1 MSAAIRNPDPPPAAP
16 LANPVAEAAIIAG
29 LMNCGDPT
37 AIGRYALD
45 NRLDLECFTQTAYRL
60 AYAAITD
67 LAADGLPVDIPILAG
82 RLDAEALATVDS
94 ACREHVS
101 DANFTHYARL
111 LHGCKQRRAEA
122 AARDRLAQA
131 VASGAPPHELDAIV
145 ESIKK
150 AGTDE
155 ASTRLKF
162 CDTAKL
168 RDAEL
173 IPPRFLI
180 HPLLPRDQVTLFG
193 GHGGGGKTL
202 VGYVLCAHVATG
214 TDFAGMR
221 VMPGKVLVVSFE
233 DPEELIL
240 WRFRNIA
247 DEYGLD
253 MDKMVR
259 NIKIV
264 DATEAQPIMRELS
277 ERGVRD
283 VQPTRDGSDLMEII
297 RHEKFDLVQ
306 IDNVSDAFDG
316 DENSRRQVRKFV
328 RYLASAIRVHQGAL
342 LLLAHIDKAA
352 ARYGAQGNSYSGSTA
367 WHNSARSRLALI
379 DGKLTQEKLNV
390 GKKLDDGIRFRF
402 TPRGVPVLDDGAG
415 DRAERNQQEQTDDSS
430 LLECFVAAKEAGAS
444 VPTAE
449 SGPAT
454 TWHALSVYREFPKE
468 LLKNKVRFRQG
479 IARLVRDGK
488 LVREPYQDTHR
499 NKRERYA
506 LVCVSS
512 ALVREPTQPTPCPP
526 ACVSSS
532 RGYGGTN
539 ERTQRT
545 DAEPTHATTSNR
557 VDLELTQN
565 HEPTHHAEEGN
576 GSGHAGDNQDIS
588 RDIAIAPPAES
599 PSTAAACAG
608 KVVDITIDPLAAR
621 IAELE
626 AAGWSP
632 WNAEARARSEAL
644 EARQAGGAS

>member
-1 MSAAIRNPDPPPAAP
+1 MTAATPTSPAAP
-16 LANPVAEAAIIAG
+16 LSNPVAEAAIIAG
-29 LMNCGDPT
+29 LVNRGDPA
-37 AIGRYALD
+37 AIGRYLLD
-45 NRLDLECFTQTAYRL
+45 SLLDSECFTLRAFRTAH
-60 AYAAITD
+60 AAIVD
-67 LAADGLPVDIPILAG
+67 LAAAGQPVDLPILAQ
-82 RLDAEALATVDS
+82 RLDAEDLAAVDS

-101 DANFTHYARL
+101 AANFTHYARIL
-111 LHGCKQRRAEA
+111 IECKQRRNKD
-122 AARDRLAQA
+122 AARDRLIQA

-150 AGTDE
+150 AGAEE
-155 ASTRLKF
+155 AVTRFKF
-162 CDTAKL
+162 CDTTKL

-173 IPPRFLI
+173 IPPRLLI
-180 HPLLPRDQVTLFG
+180 HPLIPRDQVTLFG

-214 TDFAGMR
+214 TDFAGLR
-221 VMPGKVLVVSFE
+221 VMPGKVLAVSFE
-233 DPEELIL
+233 DPEELML

-247 DEYGLD
+247 DEYRLD
-253 MDKMVR
+253 MEKMIR
-259 NIKIV
+259 NIKMI

-283 VQPTRDGSDLMEII
+283 VQPTRDGSNLMEII
-297 RHEKFDLVQ
+297 TREKFDLVQ

-328 RYLASAIRVHQGAL
+328 RYLASAIRVHHGAL

-352 ARYGAQGNSYSGSTA
+352 ARYGSQGNSYSGSTA

-379 DGKLTQEKLNV
+379 DGQLTQEKLNV
-390 GKKLDDGIRFRF
+390 GKKLDGGIRFRF
-402 TPRGVPVLDDGAG
+402 TARGVPVLDDGTG
-415 DRAERNQQEQTDDSS
+415 DRDERNQQERADDDA
-430 LLECFVAAKEAGAS
+430 LIACFVAAREAGAS

-449 SGPAT
+449 TGPAT
-454 TWHALSVYREFPKE
+454 TWHALNAYREFPQV

-512 ALVREPTQPTPCPP
+512 ASVHEPTQLTPYPY
-526 ACVSSS
+526 ACVNSH

-539 ERTQRT
+539 ERTQST

-565 HEPTHHAEEGN
+565 QEPTHHAKGGN
-576 GSGHAGDNQDIS
+576 GGGPVGEE
-588 RDIAIAPPAES
+588 PPRVWDSDLGEW
-599 PSTAAACAG
+599 
-608 KVVDITIDPLAAR
+608 V
-621 IAELE
+621 
-626 AAGWSP
+626 
-632 WNAEARARSEAL
+632 SEGM
-644 EARQAGGAS
+644 RP

>member
-1 MSAAIRNPDPPPAAP
+1 MSAATRTSAPPTS
-16 LANPVAEAAIIAG
+16 NHTAEAAIIAG
-29 LMNCGDPT
+29 LVNCGDPA
-37 AIGRYALD
+37 AIGPYALEH
-45 NRLDLECFTQTAYRL
+45 RLDSECFTLPAYRA
-60 AYAAITD
+60 AYAVIVE
-67 LAADGLPVDIPILAG
+67 LAADGKPVDIPILAQ
-82 RLDAEALATVDS
+82 RLDEEDLAAVNL

-101 DANFTHYARL
+101 RANFSAYAKM
-111 LHGCKQRRAEA
+111 LHECRQRRAEA
-122 AARDRLAQA
+122 AARDRLSQA
-131 VASGAPPHELDAIV
+131 VAAGAPPHELDAIV

-150 AGTDE
+150 AGTEE
-155 ASTRLKF
+155 AITRLRF

-180 HPLLPRDQVTLFG
+180 HPLIPRDQVTLFG

-214 TDFAGMR
+214 TDFAGLR

-253 MDKMVR
+253 MEKMIR
-259 NIKIV
+259 NIKII

-283 VQPTRDGSDLMEII
+283 VQPTRDGSNLMEII
-297 RHEKFDLVQ
+297 TREKFDLVQ

-352 ARYGAQGNSYSGSTA
+352 ARYGSQGNSYSGSTA

-379 DGKLTQEKLNV
+379 DGQLTQEKLNV
-390 GKKLDDGIRFRF
+390 GKKLDGGIRFRF
-402 TPRGVPVLDDGAG
+402 TARGVPVLDDGTG
-415 DRAERNQQEQTDDSS
+415 DRDERNQQERADDES
-430 LLECFVAAKEAGAS
+430 LIACFVAAKEAGAM

-449 SGPAT
+449 TGPAT
-454 TWHALSVYREFPKE
+454 TWHALNAYREFPQE

-512 ALVREPTQPTPCPP
+512 ASVHEPTQLTPYPY
-526 ACVSSS
+526 ACVSSH

-539 ERTQRT
+539 ERRQST
-545 DAEPTHATTSNR
+545 DPELTPAPKRGNGADPELTHTPEPTHATSDNPLPPAKPLSPLGHR
-557 VDLELTQN
+557 VLKAIQATPAGLDTNELGRQVGNGKGASSLMVERELEELVRRRLVARTN
-565 HEPTHHAEEGN
+565 GRWVAEEVK
-576 GSGHAGDNQDIS
+576 
-588 RDIAIAPPAES
+588 P
-599 PSTAAACAG
+599 
-608 KVVDITIDPLAAR
+608 
-621 IAELE
+621 
-626 AAGWSP
+626 
-632 WNAEARARSEAL
+632 
-644 EARQAGGAS
+644 